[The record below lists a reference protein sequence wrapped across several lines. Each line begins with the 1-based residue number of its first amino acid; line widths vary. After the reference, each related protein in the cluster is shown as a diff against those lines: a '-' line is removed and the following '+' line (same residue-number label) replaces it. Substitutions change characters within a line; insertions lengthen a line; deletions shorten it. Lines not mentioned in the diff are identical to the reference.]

1 MEGSTG
7 GIQMALN
14 ITAGLVFLLF
24 TVSLGLGKLLDD
36 PWWFG
41 MFAVPAT
48 GIVTFFGLIR
58 HELNESKNP
67 RITNSVLRL
76 AIAAALTVAYI
87 VSVGFSMFIDQRAF
101 TPSALS
107 TQLVGSFTAIVGTV
121 IAFFFGVSGYVDA
134 QAKRQRKDEDK
145 DLGGGTNSAR

>member
-1 MEGSTG
+1 
-7 GIQMALN
+7 MALN
-14 ITAGLVFLLF
+14 ITAGLVFLVVTISIALAYHYN
-24 TVSLGLGKLLDD
+24 D

-41 MFAVPAT
+41 MFAMSAT
-48 GIVTFFGLIR
+48 GIVTFFGVIR

-76 AIAAALTVAYI
+76 AIASAVTIAYI
-87 VSVGFSMFIDQRAF
+87 VTVAFTMFIDARAF

-107 TQLVGSFTAIVGTV
+107 TQLVGSFTAVVGTV

-134 QAKRQRKDEDK
+134 QAKRQRKDEDV
-145 DLGGGTNSAR
+145 GSGTNSAR